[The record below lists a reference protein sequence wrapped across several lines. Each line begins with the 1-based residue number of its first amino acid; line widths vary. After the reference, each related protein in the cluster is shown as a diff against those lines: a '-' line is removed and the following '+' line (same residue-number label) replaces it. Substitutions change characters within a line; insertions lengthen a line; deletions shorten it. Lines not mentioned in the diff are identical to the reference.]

1 MWLLF
6 FANLAECSLTTASS
20 AKLDLNSRGASRN
33 ASFSSISD
41 LDQSS
46 SGSEV
51 EVSWISWF
59 CSLRGHDFF
68 SEVDERF
75 VEDDFNLTG
84 LPGVIPNYDF
94 ARDMILD
101 LDVNYDLS
109 PDQAAKVERS
119 AELLYGLIHA
129 RFVITARFPV

>member
-1 MWLLF
+1 M
-6 FANLAECSLTTASS
+6 
-20 AKLDLNSRGASRN
+20 
-33 ASFSSISD
+33 
-41 LDQSS
+41 
-46 SGSEV
+46 
-51 EVSWISWF
+51 
-59 CSLRGHDFF
+59 
-68 SEVDERF
+68 DERF